1 MTATAAKTGWGGEFH
16 LDDASNVLTEL
27 GEVVS
32 FTLPNSVVETLDAT
46 HLKSPGR
53 KREKISGLIDDG
65 DIQVVVNYVPGGA
78 TDVLVR
84 AAKAD
89 GVLRDFMAVIP
100 RATANWEVSGTGIVT
115 GWDRGEIV
123 ADGVMRGTMTLTVSG
138 DQTEAA
144 AS

>member
-1 MTATAAKTGWGGEFH
+1 MTGAKTGWGGEFH
-16 LDDASNVLTEL
+16 LASAADVLTEL
-27 GEVVS
+27 DEVVS

-53 KREKISGLIDDG
+53 KREKIAGLIDDG
-65 DIQVVVNYVPGGA
+65 DIQVVVNYIPGGA

-89 GVLRDFMAVIP
+89 GAIRDFMAVVP
-100 RATANWEVSGTGIVT
+100 RTTANWEITGTGIVT

-123 ADGVMRGTMTLTVSG
+123 ADGVMRGTITLTVSG
-138 DQTEAA
+138 DQAEAA
-144 AS
+144 AV

>member
-1 MTATAAKTGWGGEFH
+1 MTDAKTGWGGEFH

-27 GEVVS
+27 VEVVS
-32 FTLPNSVVETLDAT
+32 FTLPNGTVEMLDAT

-53 KREKISGLIDDG
+53 HREKIAGMIDDG

-100 RATANWEVSGTGIVT
+100 RASANWEVTGDAVVT
-115 GWDRGEIV
+115 GWDRGEVV
-123 ADGVMRGTMTLTVSG
+123 ADGVMRGTITLTVSG
-138 DQTEAA
+138 DQSEAA
-144 AS
+144 AA